1 MLLYSLWMPVRSVSF
16 GAQVGVGNEVG
27 EGIASWAGNNEK
39 LDRRQKDQM
48 ARGEGFTISTT
59 M

>member
-1 MLLYSLWMPVRSVSF
+1 MRSVSF

-48 ARGEGFTISTT
+48 AEEEGFITSTT